1 MDLRHCPILIRA
13 IGLAGE
19 QHQLGVTTHSL
30 IALVGLAC
38 EPERR
43 LVVAVVDGD
52 AGIGADVEATI
63 PLEGH
68 RQGFGHGFGGVHLAF
83 QLEGGDARA
92 AAAAEV
98 VESEGASPFVLDQRC
113 P

>member
-52 AGIGADVEATI
+52 AGIGADVEAPI

-68 RQGFGHGFGGVHLAF
+68 GQGFSHGFGGDHLAIH
-83 QLEGGDARA
+83 LEDADARA
-92 AAAAEV
+92 AAATDV
-98 VESEGASPFVLDQRC
+98 V
-113 P
+113 